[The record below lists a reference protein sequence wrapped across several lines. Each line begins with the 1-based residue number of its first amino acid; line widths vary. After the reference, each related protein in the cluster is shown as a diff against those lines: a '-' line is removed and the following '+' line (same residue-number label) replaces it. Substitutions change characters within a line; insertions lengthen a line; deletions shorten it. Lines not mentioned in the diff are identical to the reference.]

1 MVLSIALIVGCGTLS
16 QSAKQANIDKTKY
29 EEGLYHVRYK
39 DITKEQLSIIEKNKD
54 IKEIGMTS
62 YYDSN
67 NPDNKLMINLTMA
80 NKEYIKSGN
89 SRLIDGTL
97 PTKKNEIALEEW
109 ALKNMGLEP
118 KLGEKITLD
127 LYNKASKETY
137 TLVGILK
144 DRAREKSVGQVDGFL
159 AFDINSINKLDAY
172 ITFDESSN
180 INENIQTISKQ
191 AKIKSDNVR
200 KNNMLLEALGD
211 TGQKDY
217 KVILLAI
224 IVSIVSVIV
233 IHGIF

>member
-97 PTKKNEIALEEW
+97 PTKK
-109 ALKNMGLEP
+109 K
-118 KLGEKITLD
+118 
-127 LYNKASKETY
+127 
-137 TLVGILK
+137 
-144 DRAREKSVGQVDGFL
+144 
-159 AFDINSINKLDAY
+159 
-172 ITFDESSN
+172 
-180 INENIQTISKQ
+180 
-191 AKIKSDNVR
+191 
-200 KNNMLLEALGD
+200 
-211 TGQKDY
+211 
-217 KVILLAI
+217 
-224 IVSIVSVIV
+224 
-233 IHGIF
+233 